1 MREKINTML
10 KEAQK
15 AKDQRSVSALRLI
28 NAAIKDRDIAARG
41 EGKLSPVG
49 DEEIVQLLQK
59 MVKQRKESWEIFD
72 KAGRKDLADQEASEI
87 TIIEGFMPKQ
97 MSDAEIAAAVKEV
110 VSATGAAG
118 IKDMGKVMAG
128 LKERYAGQ
136 MDFAKA
142 GKAVKDILG

>member
-10 KEAQK
+10 KQAQK

-41 EGKLSPVG
+41 EGKPSPVG

-59 MVKQRKESWEIFD
+59 MVKQRKESLEIYD
-72 KAGRKDLADQEASEI
+72 KAGRKDLAGQEASEI

-97 MSDAEIAAAVKEV
+97 MSDAEIIAAVKEV
-110 VSATGAAG
+110 VSATGASG